1 MTRDDERSKIVMTA
15 SARLL
20 HETSTSRIANQESP
34 IEIMPDVPDLPRP
47 SQLWKQLTPERK
59 LAAATAFWTDE
70 NAGLEQME
78 AIATIAQRIK
88 FRTKSVAALP
98 VDKKA
103 RQLAALAGVS
113 EMVAARLL
121 VAYHLAAQ
129 RPMMGSFLDALG
141 IKHEAGLIEDEAMPA
156 PSPEKLSGAATAIA
170 AQYPRED
177 VALYLST
184 LVWQDPDT
192 WGGLTE
198 TPEIRLP

>member
-1 MTRDDERSKIVMTA
+1 MT
-15 SARLL
+15 
-20 HETSTSRIANQESP
+20 
-34 IEIMPDVPDLPRP
+34 DVPNLPRP

-59 LAAATAFWTDE
+59 LEAATAFWTDE
-70 NAGLEQME
+70 NAGVEQME
-78 AIATIAQRIK
+78 AVATIAQRIK
-88 FRTKSVAALP
+88 FRTKSVISMPLE
-98 VDKKA
+98 KKS

-121 VAYHLAAQ
+121 VAYHLDRQ

-141 IKHEAGLIEDEAMPA
+141 VKHENGLIEDEEMGP
-156 PSPEKLSGAATAIA
+156 PPPEKLKEAATAIA
-170 AQYPRED
+170 SQYPPED

-198 TPEIRLP
+198 APEIRTR

>member
-1 MTRDDERSKIVMTA
+1 MAE
-15 SARLL
+15 
-20 HETSTSRIANQESP
+20 
-34 IEIMPDVPDLPRP
+34 VPDLPRP

-59 LAAATAFWTDE
+59 LDAATAFWADE
-70 NAGLEQME
+70 NAGVEQME
-78 AIATIAQRIK
+78 AVATIAQRIK
-88 FRTKSVAALP
+88 FRTKSVYAMP
-98 VDKKA
+98 IDKKA
-103 RQLAALAGVS
+103 RQLTALAGVS

-141 IKHEAGLIEDEAMPA
+141 IKHEEGLIDDEEMAA
-156 PSPEKLSGAATAIA
+156 PTPDKLREAATAIA
-170 AQYPRED
+170 GQYPRED

-198 TPEIRLP
+198 APEIRLP